1 MVDELVSR
9 GCPLPHAHS
18 FGTLL
23 HGDTMILYEMSLENE
38 GIYLMKE
45 MSTVPMPCS
54 SGRFSLLLP
63 MINDVV
69 YICNK
74 VKQHAEAIVKLRTD
88 KAEHPFQRPTNWRLN
103 YRLHLQLDSLEGVD
117 EKGLGDLVI
126 ASLLLWIEYIKDQQL
141 IVLYHH

>member
-69 YICNK
+69 YICVSTSSISK
-74 VKQHAEAIVKLRTD
+74 EEVVVVTEEIA
-88 KAEHPFQRPTNWRLN
+88 LN
-103 YRLHLQLDSLEGVD
+103 M
-117 EKGLGDLVI
+117 
-126 ASLLLWIEYIKDQQL
+126 
-141 IVLYHH
+141 